1 MALIYIKKRRE
12 PIEIANERAR
22 GLKEQWMDKNTP
34 KDDIIDLGV
43 WAGCI
48 AEIQS
53 IELTS
58 ERRYASDDYYKP
70 PTDQQRKTTTQSLE
84 QLGDWVKRQ
93 PWHKEKMTPHYT
105 EACARNHCSCTRPED
120 WINDP
125 SYEAQNTPT
134 AENL

>member
-1 MALIYIKKRRE
+1 MALIYIKKRRD

-53 IELTS
+53 IEMTPQ
-58 ERRYASDDYYKP
+58 RTYAPDSYFAP
-70 PTDQQRKTTTQSLE
+70 PTAEERKRTAKGLVSVREWLDKQS
-84 QLGDWVKRQ
+84 WY
-93 PWHKEKMTPHYT
+93 KEKRLDRHYT
-105 EACARNHCSCTRPED
+105 EEHRKQHCTCFRPED
-120 WINDP
+120 
-125 SYEAQNTPT
+125 YEAA
-134 AENL
+134 AEAAP